1 MPISC
6 SEKMMITKP
15 AAILRNSE
23 FCKKI
28 WPIIE
33 AVAPNKMNTV
43 EKPIQNKINGK
54 IFIFLLDKTSLN
66 DLPDTNDT

>member
-1 MPISC
+1 
-6 SEKMMITKP
+6 MMITKP

-54 IFIFLLDKTSLN
+54 IFIFFDQN
-66 DLPDTNDT
+66 WIC

>member
-33 AVAPNKMNTV
+33 AVAPNKINTV

-54 IFIFLLDKTSLN
+54 ISNFFT
-66 DLPDTNDT
+66 

>member
-1 MPISC
+1 M
-6 SEKMMITKP
+6 
-15 AAILRNSE
+15 
-23 FCKKI
+23 
-28 WPIIE
+28 IE